1 MAEEGLRSLAIHCTG
16 TASQRG
22 IRQRA
27 ARMEIRTYQG
37 TSVHVYMY
45 GAFPRLQFVY
55 NIMHFIYIRPLKR
68 PEWLGI
74 SDMIRL
80 VHTGQG

>member
-1 MAEEGLRSLAIHCTG
+1 
-16 TASQRG
+16 
-22 IRQRA
+22 
-27 ARMEIRTYQG
+27 MEIRTYQG

-68 PEWLGI
+68 PECLGI

-80 VHTGQG
+80 FTLARVENSFWQLSAAFISKMKVAKSCLKV

>member
-45 GAFPRLQFVY
+45 GAFPRLLFVY
-55 NIMHFIYIRPLKR
+55 NIMHFIYIRP
-68 PEWLGI
+68 EWLGI
-74 SDMIRL
+74 LDMIRL
-80 VHTGQG
+80 VHTSQG

>member
-27 ARMEIRTYQG
+27 ARMEIHIKGQ
-37 TSVHVYMY
+37 VYMCICMVCFPGY
-45 GAFPRLQFVY
+45 SLYTILCILYKAF
-55 NIMHFIYIRPLKR
+55 
-68 PEWLGI
+68 E
-74 SDMIRL
+74 DA
-80 VHTGQG
+80 